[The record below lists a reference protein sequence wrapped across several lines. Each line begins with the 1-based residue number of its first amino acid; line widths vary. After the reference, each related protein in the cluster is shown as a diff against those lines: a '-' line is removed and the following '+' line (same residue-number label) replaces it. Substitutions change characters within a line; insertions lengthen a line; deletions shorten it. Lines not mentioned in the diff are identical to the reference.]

1 MRKIAFIGFGEVGQR
16 FSRDLKANRGLE
28 ISAYD
33 VIFDDPVRRQ
43 ARLDTAREIGV
54 IAAADAAQA
63 CRGAEVVVSAVT
75 ADQTETVARAAAS
88 FLAAGQ
94 ILLDINSASPGTK
107 RRAARHFGQREA
119 EYVEGAVMGPVLK
132 PGIRIAILAGGP
144 AAERVSRMLNTLGMN
159 LTPVAREYGRA
170 SAIKLCRSIVIKGL
184 EVLMLDC
191 ARATKGWGV
200 EAQVF
205 GSLADTFPSVDW
217 KALAADMGERVARHG
232 LRRAAEMREAAEMLR
247 DMGLDPSLMRAVADA
262 QERGA
267 RVAGRLPQSAV

>member
-16 FSRDLKANRGLE
+16 FSRDLKANGRLE

-33 VIFDDPVRRQ
+33 IVFDDPLRRQ
-43 ARLDTAREIGV
+43 ARLETAREIGV
-54 IAAADAAQA
+54 IAAADAAEA
-63 CRGAEVVVSAVT
+63 SRGAEVVVSAVT
-75 ADQTETVARAAAS
+75 ADQVETVAQDAAS

-107 RRAARHFGQREA
+107 RRAAQHFGPPGA

-132 PGIRIAILAGGP
+132 PGIRIPILAGGP
-144 AAERVSRMLNTLGMN
+144 AAERASQMLNALGMN

-184 EVLMLDC
+184 EALMVDC

-205 GSLADTFPSVDW
+205 GSLAETFPSVDW

-232 LRRAAEMREAAEMLR
+232 LRRAAEMREAAAMLE
-247 DMGLDPSLMRAVADA
+247 DMGLDASLMRAVADA